1 MSYIDQAIFQVKAM
15 VQNAIGQAE
24 AHQEKLGL
32 LIRLKQLKEKRLA
45 GQKLTVDEV
54 KEVLKIV
61 CWKDLAGCCAP
72 EKQCPW
78 SMSAC
83 EALGVD
89 PNEVYDVKRQSIQ
102 KFLGLTPEK

>member
-1 MSYIDQAIFQVKAM
+1 MSSHIDHAIFQVKAM

-24 AHQEKLGL
+24 VHQEKLGL

-54 KEVLKIV
+54 KEVLKIL

-72 EKQCPW
+72 EKECPW
-78 SMSAC
+78 HFAAC
-83 EALGVD
+83 DVLGVD
-89 PNEVYDVKRQSIQ
+89 PAKLYEAKTKIVLE
-102 KFLGLTPEK
+102 FLIKS